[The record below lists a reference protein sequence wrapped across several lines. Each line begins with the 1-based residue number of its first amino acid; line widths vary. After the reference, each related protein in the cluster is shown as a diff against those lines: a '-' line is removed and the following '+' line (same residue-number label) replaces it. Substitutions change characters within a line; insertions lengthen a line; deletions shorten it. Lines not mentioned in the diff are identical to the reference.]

1 MDLKDALEFITDLK
15 EQADKPKVLEI
26 DGKTYINRNLTRYYK
41 NDYPAALETYTLT
54 SMVDYIK
61 DLSDEI
67 AAGRLVVH
75 IESEKEVTLTTELN
89 SEGKRCKLMQTSPKV
104 PRPEINRWMDQESF
118 IIMLQAC
125 FMDSDDRSVLLKVA
139 GNVESKTVKSYGDDG
154 VTQQATIKSGIASL
168 TDVIVPGRVK
178 LTPYRTFLEIDQPS
192 SEYVFRIRDGETPE
206 FKLIEAD
213 GGAWKI
219 CALTELSSYFCEELK
234 EEIKKGEVIVIA

>member
-1 MDLKDALEFITDLK
+1 MDLKDALKFITDLK
-15 EQADKPKVLEI
+15 EQATEPKTIEI
-26 DGKTYINRNLTRYYK
+26 DGKTYIDRNLTRHYK

-61 DLSDEI
+61 NLSNEI

-89 SEGKRCKLMQTSPKV
+89 SEGRRCRLMEASPKV
-104 PRPEINRWMDQESF
+104 PSPEINRWMDQESF

-154 VTQQATIKSGIASL
+154 ITQQATIKSGIASL
-168 TDVIVPGRVK
+168 TDVIVPGRVE

-192 SEYVFRIRDGETPE
+192 SEYVFRIRDGEKPE

-213 GGAWKI
+213 GGAWKMR
-219 CALTELSSYFCEELK
+219 ALAGLSCYFCEELK
-234 EEIKKGEVIVIA
+234 EEINKGEVIVIA

>member
-1 MDLKDALEFITDLK
+1 MDLKDALKFITDLK
-15 EQADKPKVLEI
+15 E
-26 DGKTYINRNLTRYYK
+26 
-41 NDYPAALETYTLT
+41 
-54 SMVDYIK
+54 
-61 DLSDEI
+61 
-67 AAGRLVVH
+67 
-75 IESEKEVTLTTELN
+75 
-89 SEGKRCKLMQTSPKV
+89 
-104 PRPEINRWMDQESF
+104 
-118 IIMLQAC
+118 
-125 FMDSDDRSVLLKVA
+125 
-139 GNVESKTVKSYGDDG
+139 
-154 VTQQATIKSGIASL
+154 QATIKSGIASL